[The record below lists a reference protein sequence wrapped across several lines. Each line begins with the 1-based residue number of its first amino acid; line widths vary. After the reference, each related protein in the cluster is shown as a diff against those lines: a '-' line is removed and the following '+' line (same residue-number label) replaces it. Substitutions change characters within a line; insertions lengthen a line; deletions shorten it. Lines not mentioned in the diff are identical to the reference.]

1 MASCTAAA
9 ILLLYLL
16 GIADL
21 HQCAGAHRRLQ
32 VLSRKAEI
40 EAGGLAEVLELGAT
54 DVFAFILGKSVE
66 EDADLTGPVGDDG
79 AETTGAACPRSRD
92 ALLDDD
98 PAQIRVD
105 PATFGSI
112 DSVSEHRIVDP
123 LTAREPGKGPGFEY
137 PHSLLRRQY

>member
-1 MASCTAAA
+1 
-9 ILLLYLL
+9 LYFL

-40 EAGGLAEVLELGAT
+40 EAGSLAKVLELGAA

-66 EDADLTGPVGDDG
+66 EDADLTGPVGDDS
-79 AETTGAACPRSRD
+79 AEAAGPACPRPRD
-92 ALLDDD
+92 ALLDDA

-105 PATFGSI
+105 LATFGSI
-112 DSVSEHRIVDP
+112 DSASE
-123 LTAREPGKGPGFEY
+123 
-137 PHSLLRRQY
+137 